1 MKRGKNKMIEKS
13 LKLIFMI
20 MVLPTSACTPSN
32 IGMNENNNVEKKEV
46 CEMKVDLNNVNE
58 FLLNKLFEC
67 GRISEA
73 FSIIKF
79 HDNNFTIDE
88 RVGIGALLFDYGY
101 TEQALSY
108 LEDAA
113 NKNNAEALY
122 RLGYLYN
129 FSKKYKNTEKSILF
143 FEKAIEFG
151 YYDAF
156 YNLGDI
162 FLFEDEYINIGLSK
176 HYFKESFKNG
186 NYRSYYGLG
195 EISLREGNYDSAE
208 KYFNLCLEKGY
219 DFEGYNGLLNL
230 YFYYNDFK
238 GHDVDKAK
246 EYLDII
252 LKMDNSQKYLIAYEF
267 YKSNSK
273 FKSIETANYYK
284 KIADEK
290 EIE

>member
-1 MKRGKNKMIEKS
+1 
-13 LKLIFMI
+13 MI

-32 IGMNENNNVEKKEV
+32 IEMNDNNYDMKKKEV
-46 CEMKVDLNNVNE
+46 CEMKIDLNNVNE

-79 HDNNFTIDE
+79 HDDNFTIDE

-101 TEQALSY
+101 TKEAIPY
-108 LEDAA
+108 LESSASQGSG
-113 NKNNAEALY
+113 EALY
-122 RLGYLYN
+122 RLGYIYSTSSN
-129 FSKKYKNTEKSILF
+129 FKDIKKSLMY
-143 FEKAIEFG
+143 FENAIKAG
-151 YYDAF
+151 YYEAF
-156 YNLGDI
+156 DDLGYI
-162 FLFEDEYINIGLSK
+162 LLSEDQYKNIGLSK
-176 HYFKESFKNG
+176 YYFEESIKEG

-195 EISLREGNYDSAE
+195 EISLREGDYDSAE

-238 GHDVDKAK
+238 GHNIDKAK

-252 LKMDNSQKYLIAYEF
+252 LKMDNSQKYLMAYEF

-290 EIE
+290 EIK